1 MCSTKSNGLIR
12 HTQSIAGPPIQL
24 AMGYSST
31 IRVDGAYQPWD
42 TINMTTARALPTNS
56 LAPWAE
62 IVPGH
67 GAMTVADLVALPDD
81 EVWRYEVVD
90 GVLGV
95 GSSVYKATRLAGR
108 LFATLLAFVLTHDL
122 GDVTPPDG
130 TYDLDASGQST
141 TGLVPDVGYIRA
153 ELLPRINPDKAIS
166 FAPDLAIEIALDNQ
180 YRPAMGRKAACYL
193 DLYLCTFC
201 LTTTWCG
208 LPSRSTTT

>member
-1 MCSTKSNGLIR
+1 M
-12 HTQSIAGPPIQL
+12 
-24 AMGYSST
+24 
-31 IRVDGAYQPWD
+31 D
-42 TINMTTARALPTNS
+42 MTTARALPTDA

-62 IVPGH
+62 IVPGY

-90 GVLGV
+90 GVLVRV

-141 TGLVPDVGYIRA
+141 TGLVPDVGFIRA
-153 ELLPRINPDKAIS
+153 ELLPRINPDKAIP
-166 FAPDLAIEIALDNQ
+166 FAPDLAIEVASDNQ
-180 YRPAMGRKAACYL
+180 YRPAMGRKAARYL
-193 DLYLCTFC
+193 DAGSRLVWIIYPRWRQVDVWHPGDIVP
-201 LTTTWCG
+201 TTLNIGDTLSG
-208 LPSRSTTT
+208 ENVVPGFSHPVATLFV